1 MSDATRYCPSCGDKT
16 DAEFCPKDGV
26 ATLGRKKLDVD
37 ATQVHEGDVVDGRY
51 RVTGVLGRGG
61 FGAVYSAEHTGT
73 QQKNALKMMLPGAG
87 ADDAE
92 VRRFYREAQVTANL
106 KHQNPVR
113 VFDVGQTKEGALY
126 IAMELLHGPT
136 LEKVLKDRSNEG
148 TVMTELETVKMGI
161 PILKALQEAHGQKLV
176 HRDLKPANIMLADS
190 GDDEPIVKV
199 LDFGIARAQ
208 DSSLTGAGTAL
219 GTPAYMS
226 PEQCQGGEL
235 DGRSDLYSLAVI
247 MYRCVCGQ
255 PPFNDRNPLTI
266 MFNHAQAAV
275 PSIAEN
281 ARTPVSEGF
290 IQVLNRALAKSRD
303 DRFSSSRD
311 MRAALERLVGN
322 STGEMNALYDG
333 TGPGYVPGSP
343 TPLSTQTVSV
353 NNRTANYDVN
363 SETIAATGVGATI
376 GAGFGQT
383 VAQPVVGKKNTGLMI
398 GVGVAVAVVV
408 AVGGIAMS
416 SGGKPSNSETPKAAE
431 AAAAAA
437 ADPGKAAQDAAAKAE
452 AEKAEAAKAEAA
464 KAEAAKEQAAKL
476 DAARAEGAKAEV
488 EKAAAVK
495 AEVEK
500 VQAASAEAAK
510 VEKQDAPRAKPRP
523 QVHKAAGDGGAKK
536 SGGGGVFIPE

>member
-16 DAEFCPKDGV
+16 DLDFCPKDGV
-26 ATLGRKKLDVD
+26 ATLARRKLDVD
-37 ATQVHEGDVVDGRY
+37 ATQVREGDVVDGRY

-73 QQKNALKMMLPGAG
+73 QQKIALKMMLPGSG

-106 KHQNPVR
+106 KHQNTVR

-148 TVMTELETVKMGI
+148 SVMTELETVKMSI

-275 PSIAEN
+275 PSIPDN
-281 ARTPVSEGF
+281 AKTPVSEGF
-290 IQVLNRALAKSRD
+290 VHLVNRALAKSRD
-303 DRFSSSRD
+303 ERFSSARD
-311 MRAALERLVGN
+311 MRAALERLIGN

-333 TGPGYVPGSP
+333 TGPGYASGLP
-343 TPLSTQTVSV
+343 TPISMRTVALQ
-353 NNRTANYDVN
+353 NTTANYDVN

-376 GAGFGQT
+376 GGRIDPTASQAVG
-383 VAQPVVGKKNTGLMI
+383 GKKKTGMLI
-398 GVGVAVAVVV
+398 GVGAAVAIAVAVA
-408 AVGGIAMS
+408 GISMA
-416 SGGKPSNSETPKAAE
+416 SGGKPAGNGPAPTE

-437 ADPGKAAQDAAAKAE
+437 PGDPAKSAQEATAKAE
-452 AEKAEAAKAEAA
+452 ADKAAAAKVEADKAEAAKAEAA
-464 KAEAAKEQAAKL
+464 KMA
-476 DAARAEGAKAEV
+476 AARAEGAKAEV
-488 EKAAAVK
+488 DKAAAAKVDADK
-495 AEVEK
+495 VEADK
-500 VQAASAEAAK
+500 AEAAK
-510 VEKQDAPRAKPRP
+510 VEKAETAKAKPRP
-523 QVHKAAGDGGAKK
+523 QARKP
-536 SGGGGVFIPE
+536 SGSGKPSGGGVFIPE

>member
-16 DAEFCPKDGV
+16 DNEFCPKDGV
-26 ATLGRKKLDVD
+26 ATLARKKLDVD

-51 RVTGVLGRGG
+51 RITGVLGRGG

-73 QQKNALKMMLPGAG
+73 QQKMALKMMLPGSG

-106 KHQNPVR
+106 KHQNTVR

-126 IAMELLHGPT
+126 IAMEMLHGPT
-136 LEKVLKDRSNEG
+136 LEKVLKDRSNDG
-148 TVMTELETVKMGI
+148 TVMTEVETIKMGI

-275 PSIAEN
+275 PSIPEN

-290 IQVLNRALAKSRD
+290 VNVLNRALAKSRE
-303 DRFSSSRD
+303 DRFASARD
-311 MRAALERLVGN
+311 MRAAMERLIGN
-322 STGEMNALYDG
+322 STGEINALYDG
-333 TGPGYVPGSP
+333 SGMGGVPGQP
-343 TPLSTQTVSV
+343 TPLSTRTVSLA
-353 NNRTANYDVN
+353 NRTANYDVN

-376 GAGFGQT
+376 NGPLNGMTMPGAAPKKGKGLVIGIA
-383 VAQPVVGKKNTGLMI
+383 VAMA
-398 GVGVAVAVVV
+398 AVAVGAGV
-408 AVGGIAMS
+408 AL
-416 SGGKPSNSETPKAAE
+416 SGGKPPAAPASDP
-431 AAAAAA
+431 AAAVA
-437 ADPGKAAQDAAAKAE
+437 ADPAKAAQDTAAKAEAEKAAAAKAE
-452 AEKAEAAKAEAA
+452 AEKTEAAKAEAA
-464 KAEAAKEQAAKL
+464 KMA
-476 DAARAEGAKAEV
+476 AARAEGAKAESD
-488 EKAAAVK
+488 KAAAAKAEADKLEAVK
-495 AEVEK
+495 AEAAKADK
-500 VQAASAEAAK
+500 VEAA
-510 VEKQDAPRAKPRP
+510 AKAAKARP
-523 QVHKAAGDGGAKK
+523 QTRKPSGGGGGRPAGG
-536 SGGGGVFIPE
+536 GGGGVFIPE

>member
-16 DAEFCPKDGV
+16 DNEFCPKDGV
-26 ATLGRKKLDVD
+26 ATLARKKLDVD

-73 QQKNALKMMLPGAG
+73 QQKIALKMMLPGAG

-106 KHQNPVR
+106 KHQNTVR

-161 PILKALQEAHGQKLV
+161 PILKALHEAHSQRLV

-281 ARTPVSEGF
+281 ARTPVSAGF

-303 DRFSSSRD
+303 DRFASSRD
-311 MRAALERLVGN
+311 MRAAMERLLGH

-333 TGPGYVPGSP
+333 SSPGSVPGMP
-343 TPLSTQTVSV
+343 TPMSTRTVSV

-376 GAGFGQT
+376 SGRMDTLAAPIGA
-383 VAQPVVGKKNTGLMI
+383 PKKNTAMMA
-398 GVGVAVAVVV
+398 GVAVA
-408 AVGGIAMS
+408 IA
-416 SGGKPSNSETPKAAE
+416 AAAAGAGFAFSAKSPAANPAPAQVE
-431 AAAAAA
+431 AAAAPAPNPA
-437 ADPGKAAQDAAAKAE
+437 KTAEQAAAKAE
-452 AEKAEAAKAEAA
+452 ADKAEAAKAETR
-464 KAEAAKEQAAKL
+464 KA
-476 DAARAEGAKAEV
+476 R
-488 EKAAAVK
+488 
-495 AEVEK
+495 
-500 VQAASAEAAK
+500 
-510 VEKQDAPRAKPRP
+510 
-523 QVHKAAGDGGAKK
+523 
-536 SGGGGVFIPE
+536 

>member
-73 QQKNALKMMLPGAG
+73 QQKIALKMMLPGAG

-106 KHQNPVR
+106 KHQNTVR

-275 PSIAEN
+275 PSIPDN
-281 ARTPVSEGF
+281 AKTPVSDGF
-290 IQVLNRALAKSRD
+290 VHVINRALAKNRD
-303 DRFSSSRD
+303 ERFASSRD

-333 TGPGYVPGSP
+333 TSPGYVPGMP

-383 VAQPVVGKKNTGLMI
+383 VVQPVVGKKNTGLMI

-408 AVGGIAMS
+408 AVGGIAAS
-416 SGGKPSNSETPKAAE
+416 SGGKPGNSESPKGTE
-431 AAAAAA
+431 AAAAVAA
-437 ADPGKAAQDAAAKAE
+437 PADPSKAAQDAAAKAE

-488 EKAAAVK
+488 DKAAAVK

-500 VQAASAEAAK
+500 VEAAK
-510 VEKQDAPRAKPRP
+510 ADKQDAPKAKARP
-523 QVHKAAGDGGAKK
+523 QARKPGGGGDGGKK
-536 SGGGGVFIPE
+536 PSGGGGVFIPE

>member
-26 ATLGRKKLDVD
+26 ATLARRKLDVD

-73 QQKNALKMMLPGAG
+73 QQKIALKMMLPGAG

-106 KHQNPVR
+106 KHQNTVR

-148 TVMTELETVKMGI
+148 TVMTELETVKMSI
-161 PILKALQEAHGQKLV
+161 PILKALQEAHGQRLV

-275 PSIAEN
+275 PSLSEN
-281 ARTPVSEGF
+281 ARTPVTEPF

-303 DRFSSSRD
+303 DRFASARD
-311 MRAALERLVGN
+311 MRAALERLIGN

-333 TGPGYVPGSP
+333 TSPGGTSGQP
-343 TPLSTQTVSV
+343 TPLSMRTVSV

-363 SETIAATGVGATI
+363 SETIAATGVGAAI
-376 GAGFGQT
+376 AGGMGQ
-383 VAQPVVGKKNTGLMI
+383 ADAAPVGGKKNTGLLV
-398 GVGVAVAVVV
+398 GVGVAVAVLV
-408 AVGGIAMS
+408 AGAGIALS
-416 SGGKPSNSETPKAAE
+416 SGKGTAEPAKPAE
-431 AAAAAA
+431 GAAAAPI
-437 ADPGKAAQDAAAKAE
+437 DPAKAQQDAAAKAE

-464 KAEAAKEQAAKL
+464 KAEAAKAEAAKL
-476 DAARAEGAKAEV
+476 QAARAEGAKAEV
-488 EKAAAVK
+488 DTAA
-495 AEVEK
+495 
-500 VQAASAEAAK
+500 AAK
-510 VEKQDAPRAKPRP
+510 VELDKADAAKADADKAEKAEVAKAKPRP
-523 QVHKAAGDGGAKK
+523 AHKPAGGGGGGKP